1 MEIIEDLE
9 ILKFLFIEEDEN
21 GNKCYVIFKL
31 KDVSGN
37 IQVFYIFDEENGIF
51 FEIVLLYFFYVKI
64 IDDLWF

>member
-9 ILKFLFIEEDEN
+9 ILKFLLIEEDEN

-37 IQVFYIFDEENGIF
+37 I
-51 FEIVLLYFFYVKI
+51 
-64 IDDLWF
+64 